1 MWNWVIK
8 AIKKIIDIE
17 MKNSELMEKA
27 KVIKSTF
34 YKIKNGDNVTT
45 DVFLRIYNVLECDIS
60 VIVEKIKIERELF

>member
-8 AIKKIIDIE
+8 VIKKIIDIE